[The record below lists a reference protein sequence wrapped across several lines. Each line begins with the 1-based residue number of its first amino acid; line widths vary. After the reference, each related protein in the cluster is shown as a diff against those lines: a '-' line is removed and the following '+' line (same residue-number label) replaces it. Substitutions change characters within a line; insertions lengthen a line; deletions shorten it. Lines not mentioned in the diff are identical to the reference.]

1 MVDVWV
7 LGRGKEMVILTRSV
21 RGEPSPETIASL
33 DNALATLELGSA
45 E

>member
-1 MVDVWV
+1 VWV
-7 LGRGKEMVILTRSV
+7 LGRGDDKLVLTRSV

-33 DNALATLELGSA
+33 DNAIATLELGST